1 MEKENA
7 NVKKSNKGLFIG
19 IAAVLAVIVIGVGAW
34 IFYSMTTGYVGK
46 VSDQKITKQE
56 YQLFSKFNMSQFL
69 QSVANTTT
77 TVDKYDWSTKKN
89 DKTAKDQV
97 VTTTLEN
104 IQEMKI
110 QLIKAKAAGVVLEKS
125 DLDTIDQN
133 INSQISQSGSR
144 AEAEK
149 SFKTNYGITLSE
161 YKEIYKELVL
171 TQKYMS
177 QEVKNAKVTDDE
189 IKKYYDEHKTEY
201 DKVTAS
207 HILIS
212 TVDSN
217 GASLS
222 EGKKAEAK
230 KKAEELLAKVKAGE
244 DINKLAEENSSDP
257 SVKENKGKLTFGKGE
272 MVTEFE
278 DFCFNNKV
286 GDIGLVESQYGYH
299 VIKIQE
305 HKEQTLDEVKDTI
318 KNTLGYNKYNE
329 KLDAWKKD
337 SQFAIVKNDKV
348 LDKINKSLYRI

>member
-7 NVKKSNKGLFIG
+7 NVKKSKKGLIIG
-19 IAAVLAVIVIGVGAW
+19 IAVALAIIVAGVAAG
-34 IFYSMTTGYVGK
+34 IYYYTSTNYVGK

-69 QSVANTTT
+69 SGANTTT
-77 TVDKYDWSTKKN
+77 TADKYDWSTKTN

-97 VTTTLEN
+97 VTTTLDN

-110 QLIKAKAAGVVLEKS
+110 QLIKAKEAGVVLEKT

-133 INSQISQSGSR
+133 IESQISQSGSR

-149 SFKTNYGITLSE
+149 SFKTEYGITLSE
-161 YKEIYKELVL
+161 YKEIYKELML

-177 QEVKNAKVTDDE
+177 QEIKNAKITDDE
-189 IKKYYDEHKTEY
+189 IKKYYDENKTDY
-201 DKVTAS
+201 DKVTAT

-230 KKAEELLAKVKAGE
+230 KKAEDLLAKVKAGE
-244 DINKLAEENSSDP
+244 DISKLAQENSADP
-257 SVKENKGKLTFGKGE
+257 SVSENKGTLTFGKGE

-286 GDIGLVESQYGYH
+286 GDVGLVETQFGYH

-318 KNTLGYNKYNE
+318 KSTLGYNKYNE
-329 KLDAWKKD
+329 KLEAWKKEA
-337 SQFAIVKNDKV
+337 QFAVVKNDKV
-348 LDKINKSLYRI
+348 LDKLNKSLYRI